1 MTNPLDKN
9 KLYEKLR
16 MSKETN
22 QQIQRGF
29 FFPVSHFSVSSGL
42 FMFVVSPHAGR
53 LDSSLLK
60 LGISYFV
67 D

>member
-29 FFPVSHFSVSSGL
+29 F
-42 FMFVVSPHAGR
+42 SP
-53 LDSSLLK
+53 LLK
-60 LGISYFV
+60 YIHSVL
-67 D
+67 